1 MKIKSALGTHN
12 QVYTAAIGIRQAVFV
27 TEQGISA
34 QLEFD
39 GQDDQVTH
47 YVATSM
53 ISRLWRPEFGMKA
66 GRAYSAGR
74 DFTSI
79 SASLL
84 RHSIVAASACGC
96 CCWIGYRT

>member
-53 ISRLWRPEFGMKA
+53 ISRL
-66 GRAYSAGR
+66 
-74 DFTSI
+74 
-79 SASLL
+79 
-84 RHSIVAASACGC
+84 
-96 CCWIGYRT
+96 